1 MVTFRWQADRHRTPV
16 DPFTFRFQIDAGPER
31 TITTPDV
38 ERVLQCLA
46 PIIGAGPH
54 GALTQMI
61 RVGGGFSGGDS
72 SVEEAAALV
81 AYRDLSIEFSDFGE
95 VS

>member
-1 MVTFRWQADRHRTPV
+1 MPI

-46 PIIGAGPH
+46 PIIGPGPH
-54 GALTQMI
+54 RPMAQAI
-61 RVGGGFSGGDS
+61 RLGDGFLGGVS
-72 SVEEAAALV
+72 SVEEAAARV
-81 AYRDLSIEFSDFGE
+81 TYRDLSIEFPDFGE
-95 VS
+95 VN